1 MSKVQLFPSRANVGK
16 DIMTPQFFDT
26 KFAEKLIKTGL
37 WSYSPN
43 PQSKDDISLMLGK
56 AKEEISYDMQMI
68 QVEKDRLRKEREELE
83 SLRAELLTS
92 ETPKRGRPKAE
103 V

>member
-1 MSKVQLFPSRANVGK
+1 
-16 DIMTPQFFDT
+16 
-26 KFAEKLIKTGL
+26 
-37 WSYSPN
+37 
-43 PQSKDDISLMLGK
+43 MLGK

-83 SLRAELLTS
+83 ALRAELLTS